1 MMEANLK
8 RKSPEEDDQKQQ
20 PHKASR
26 STTRWIAWEPE
37 RYPEWVRALD
47 DDEILKLFNLGVKVR
62 PYVTVGVADMGLSK
76 EFLAATEPLQRQLE
90 GLKNQLE
97 MNFQAATTPLKHQL
111 EGLEKKMDFQATAN
125 PLKHQLEGLEKK
137 MDFQA
142 TANPLKHQ
150 LEGLE
155 KKMDFQATAN
165 PLKHQL
171 EGLEKKIEEDVTKP
185 LKNLQARL
193 ELASHSKGR
202 VAENQVYATLK
213 KHFPN
218 FTIVDTSRE
227 HGKGDQRVETS
238 RQHKILIEIKNY
250 ESGNVPQS
258 QVNKFIHDVQL
269 DSQLHVGI
277 LFSMAGGIANEIK
290 NGSCFEV
297 EWTGK
302 HHLIYVSNA
311 AEDETLL
318 VWSVWLA
325 DELAETQKSVEGRLE
340 ATQLDKLKELYKE
353 LIQNKKHQKNLQ
365 DIIKSLEE
373 NVSSL
378 KENALVTS
386 KSMEEIPKKMKTI
399 LKL

>member
-8 RKSPEEDDQKQQ
+8 RKSPEEDDQEQQ
-20 PHKASR
+20 PHKASC

-37 RYPEWVRALD
+37 NYPEWVRSLD

-76 EFLAATEPLQRQLE
+76 EFLAATEPLQ
-90 GLKNQLE
+90 
-97 MNFQAATTPLKHQL
+97 HQL
-111 EGLEKKMDFQATAN
+111 EGLEEKMDFQAPAN
-125 PLKHQLEGLEKK
+125 PLKQQLEGLKKK
-137 MDFQA
+137 M
-142 TANPLKHQ
+142 
-150 LEGLE
+150 
-155 KKMDFQATAN
+155 
-165 PLKHQL
+165 
-171 EGLEKKIEEDVTKP
+171 EEDVTKP
-185 LKNLQARL
+185 LKKLQARL
-193 ELASHSKGR
+193 EFSSHSKGR
-202 VAENQVYATLK
+202 VAEHQVYAILK

-227 HGKGDQRVETS
+227 RGKGDQRVETS

-258 QVNKFIHDVQL
+258 EVDKFIRDMQL

-277 LFSMAGGIANEIK
+277 LFSMAGGIANKIK
-290 NGSCFEV
+290 TGSSFEV
-297 EWTGK
+297 VWTGK
-302 HHLIYVSNA
+302 QHLIYVSNA

-340 ATQLDKLKELYKE
+340 ATQLDKLKELYEE
-353 LIQNKKHQKNLQ
+353 LKQNKKHQKTLQ

-386 KSMEEIPKKMKTI
+386 KSMKDIPNKMKTI
-399 LKL
+399 LNL